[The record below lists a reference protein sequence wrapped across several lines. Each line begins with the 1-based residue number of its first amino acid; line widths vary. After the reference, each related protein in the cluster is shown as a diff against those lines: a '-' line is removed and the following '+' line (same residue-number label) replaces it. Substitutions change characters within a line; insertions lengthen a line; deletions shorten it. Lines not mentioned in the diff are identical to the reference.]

1 MIQFDINYAD
11 KTLAIGFNY
20 FYYYIRVNKVKGYIK
35 S

>member
-1 MIQFDINYAD
+1 MIKFDINYAD
-11 KTLAIGFNY
+11 KTLGFNY